1 MSSYTKLKK
10 HIDMWGLLDVVN
22 DINFYL
28 DVGGD
33 DNIILREQPS
43 ISDVVSVV
51 NELDEIRNKLIDTEM
66 NEVGG
71 VYDDDR

>member
-1 MSSYTKLKK
+1 
-10 HIDMWGLLDVVN
+10 MWGLLDVVN